1 MCIRSDN
8 CINFAHLNLS
18 MRLKQLHLWC
28 LRCILVSVA
37 WRNLGSSTLPWSG
50 CRSNLRVTPVVHVW
64 TVPILHVGGENMIPK
79 NNDASTNNIHVH
91 LGEERHYNSIK
102 LHLSSL
108 SDKTRWHKTLHL
120 TLQLNPATQHPK
132 KRWLANQSLKMAWR

>member
-1 MCIRSDN
+1 M
-8 CINFAHLNLS
+8 
-18 MRLKQLHLWC
+18 
-28 LRCILVSVA
+28 
-37 WRNLGSSTLPWSG
+37 
-50 CRSNLRVTPVVHVW
+50 
-64 TVPILHVGGENMIPK
+64 GGEIIIPK

-91 LGEERHYNSIK
+91 LGEERYYNSIK

-132 KRWLANQSLKMAWR
+132 KKMTSKSKSENGLKIEIKINLQ